1 MITTTALTAASG
13 FYLGAKAFG
22 LLPTQKKQKIE
33 QLALEQKEKIGN
45 LVTQITDKAPET
57 VEQDE
62 EGREI
67 KVVGEDEPELTPEE
81 EKEMID
87 HYFKVSSAVLGVST
101 ITIVT
106 VPAAHV
112 LAIPALLYTL
122 VPVFFDAAEG
132 LKKNQLRPS
141 LVDSVA
147 VTSAIG
153 LGMVNNLN
161 PYFFAA
167 GAVGTWMYFLS
178 AKLVMQTKDKSIKEL
193 TNLFGEQARSVWLI
207 KDGVEIEI
215 PFEDVKVGDIV
226 VVSAGEMIPVDGAIT
241 DGTGSIDQR
250 MLTGE
255 SQPIEKGIGEEVFA
269 ATTLLTGKLKIEV
282 LKAGQ
287 DAVAAQIGEIWNQTA
302 DYRTSVETRGEQLSN
317 KAVLPTLGAGG
328 LALLTLG
335 PISATAVLLSNFSD
349 AIQLASPLSTLNFL
363 HLASKD
369 GILIKDGRALEGLK
383 TIDTIVFDKTGT
395 LTLDQP
401 HVGEVHIAGRCDANT
416 LLTYAAAAEHKQ
428 THPVARAIIA
438 AAKEK
443 KLQLPPMDEAS
454 YQVGYGIKAKING
467 HWVRVGS
474 DRFMKAENIAIPT
487 HIKAQQARSH
497 EQGHTLIM
505 VAIDNELSGALSL
518 YPTIRPEA
526 KEIVRQ
532 LKERGLSLC
541 IISGDHEKP
550 TRALANELGID
561 QYFAETLPEDK
572 ATLIG
577 QLQEEG
583 RSVCFIGDGINDT
596 IALKRANVSISLSG
610 ATSAAMDTAQ
620 IIMMDGRLVHLDTLF
635 GLSGQ
640 YDENLSNGFK
650 MVLGGSVVCVGGV
663 FLFHFGIFSAL
674 TLQGMTLAAS
684 IGNSYLPKLREVQS
698 KKKLQ
703 ADSAQIID
711 LDEAS
716 YIDKTQRSTSD
727 KKPIQEA
734 A

>member
-22 LLPTQKKQKIE
+22 FLPTQKKQKLSA
-33 QLALEQKEKIGN
+33 LALAQKQKLGN
-45 LVTQITDKAPET
+45 LVTQLTENTPATIEVDKDGNAITVTESK
-57 VEQDE
+57 EQE
-62 EGREI
+62 L
-67 KVVGEDEPELTPEE
+67 LTPEE

-87 HYFKVSSAVLGVST
+87 HYFKVSSVVLGVST
-101 ITIVT
+101 VTIAT
-106 VPAAHV
+106 IPAAHV

-167 GAVGTWMYFLS
+167 GAVGVWMYFMS
-178 AKLVMQTKDKSIKEL
+178 AKLVMRTKDKSIKEL
-193 TNLFGEQARSVWLI
+193 TNLFGGQTRSVWLLHE
-207 KDGVEIEI
+207 GTEIEI

-226 VVSAGEMIPVDGAIT
+226 VVSAGEMIPVDGVIRQ
-241 DGTGSIDQR
+241 GTGAIDQR

-255 SQPIEKGIGEEVFA
+255 SQPIEKGSNETVFA
-269 ATTLLTGKLKIEV
+269 ATTLLTGKLQIEV
-282 LKAGQ
+282 RKAGK

-317 KAVLPTLGAGG
+317 KAVLPTLGAGA
-328 LALLTLG
+328 LALVALG
-335 PISATAVLLSNFSD
+335 PVSATAVLLSNFSD

-401 HVGEVHIAGRCDANT
+401 HVGEIHITGRYDANT
-416 LLTYAAAAEHKQ
+416 LLTCAAAAENKQ
-428 THPVARAIIA
+428 SHPVARAILD
-438 AAKEK
+438 AAKLKNLE
-443 KLQLPPMDEAS
+443 LPEMDQAS

-467 HWVRVGS
+467 HWVWVGS
-474 DRFMKAENIAIPT
+474 DRFMKSEGITIP
-487 HIKAQQARSH
+487 ASVQVQQERSH
-497 EQGHTLIM
+497 DQGHTLVM
-505 VAIDNELSGALSL
+505 VAIDHELSGALSL
-518 YPTIRPEA
+518 HPTIRPEA
-526 KEIVRQ
+526 KQIVKQ
-532 LKERGLSLC
+532 LKDRGLSLC
-541 IISGDHEKP
+541 IISGDHERP

-572 ATLIG
+572 ASLIEK
-577 QLQEEG
+577 LQNEG

-596 IALKRANVSISLSG
+596 IALKRADVSISLSG

-620 IIMMDGRLVHLDTLF
+620 IIMMDGRLVHLDTLL
-635 GLSGQ
+635 GLSEQ
-640 YDENLSNGFK
+640 YDENLSTGFR
-650 MVLGGSVVCVGGV
+650 MVLGGSVICVGGV

-674 TLQGMTLAAS
+674 ALQGMTLAAS
-684 IGNSYLPKLREVQS
+684 IGNSYWPKLREIQAQ
-698 KKKLQ
+698 KKLTAEQ
-703 ADSAQIID
+703 SV
-711 LDEAS
+711 
-716 YIDKTQRSTSD
+716 
-727 KKPIQEA
+727 QEA